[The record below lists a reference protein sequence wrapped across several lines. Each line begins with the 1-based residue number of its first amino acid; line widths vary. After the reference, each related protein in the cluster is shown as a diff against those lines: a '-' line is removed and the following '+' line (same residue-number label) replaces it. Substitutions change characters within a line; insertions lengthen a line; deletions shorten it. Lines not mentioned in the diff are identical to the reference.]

1 MDASLYQ
8 AGVIALVTCTTKQ
21 LSFWQLLIHK
31 KRFPLQIESLD
42 GILIEKHSFYAF
54 KAKQIKVG
62 DYSCMLLITSKKM
75 LQFRPRVQN
84 MHVLTH
90 VSPHIHYAPKCMCWL
105 LSVAM
110 RSSHSLR

>member
-62 DYSCMLLITSKKM
+62 DYSCMLLFTSKKNVAI
-75 LQFRPRVQN
+75 QTTCTEHACFDTCIT
-84 MHVLTH
+84 TH
-90 VSPHIHYAPKCMCWL
+90 TLCT
-105 LSVAM
+105 
-110 RSSHSLR
+110 